1 MLLHTSPDTA
11 SRPRPKHAT
20 GEAPPMTTA
29 VGTFAAGQ
37 SPLGRYEVTA
47 TAPVGD
53 FARGLITDAPPDEV

>member
-1 MLLHTSPDTA
+1 MLLHTSRDTE
-11 SRPRPKHAT
+11 SRPQHPHAT
-20 GEAPPMTTA
+20 EEATTNG

-53 FARGLITDAPPDEV
+53 FARGLSTDAPRDDV